1 MLNDIPVWP
10 VWGAEMIG
18 LLVQML
24 SLFSGLM
31 VNFLTPLIFGV
42 TQYGVFI
49 KANILVYVFHRF
61 SDVSSESLIAL
72 NTEGSIFIQ
81 SLIFNLFYFAIFCAI
96 SQFFDIGSPWLLGS
110 MLLSSSVLLTLYSQK
125 RIKAVLLFLLSVVSV
140 FIFQAGLVWAGR
152 LPFGIEE
159 LMVFST
165 YPPAIIGFL
174 MLAWFSRHELERLS
188 SYTSLWRA
196 VTIFPRMV
204 SLTLVFNLLTNF
216 LPYVATKILMPREI
230 GILRIMLAVVQSV
243 SSIFPLNIKQIFSTL
258 VGNDKKE
265 RLYTALMQ
273 VSAVYFLGLACTI
286 LLLAYFY
293 YPLQD
298 YVRLLA
304 ILPLFFWSMLT
315 ERLLQASLQGGKLVA
330 LNLVFAVAILGFGAI
345 STSLDALIMLYVI
358 SIAAYCNA
366 LLHASGLKIPMR
378 YYVLS
383 VACVLQ
389 SIAIEISIPLT
400 LLFALVTLVGLVY
413 KGSSVRA
420 DIKIL
425 RGEIK

>member
-1 MLNDIPVWP
+1 
-10 VWGAEMIG
+10 MIG
-18 LLVQML
+18 LLVQVL

-42 TQYGVFI
+42 TQYGFFI

-72 NTEGSIFIQ
+72 NTDGSIFLQ
-81 SLIFNLFYFAIFCAI
+81 SLIFNLFYFAFFCAI
-96 SQFFDIGSPWLLGS
+96 SQFIDIGNPWLLGS
-110 MLLSSSVLLTLYSQK
+110 MLLSSSVLLTLYSQR

-140 FIFQAGLVWAGR
+140 FVFQAGLVWAGR
-152 LPFGIEE
+152 LPFGIEQ

-165 YPPAIIGFL
+165 YPPAIVGFL
-174 MLAWFSRHELERLS
+174 ILTWLSRHELARLS

-196 VTIFPRMV
+196 VSVFPRMV
-204 SLTLVFNLLTNF
+204 TLTLVFNLLTNF

-265 RLYTALMQ
+265 RLYGALMQ
-273 VSAVYFLGLACTI
+273 VSAVYFLALACAI
-286 LLLAYFY
+286 LLVAYFY
-293 YPLQD
+293 PPLQD

-315 ERLLQASLQGGKLVA
+315 ERLLQASRQGGRLVA

-345 STSLDALIMLYVI
+345 STSLDALMMLYVI
-358 SIAAYCNA
+358 SIAAYSNA
-366 LLHASGLKIPMR
+366 LLHVTGLEVPVR
-378 YYVLS
+378 YYLLS

-389 SIAIEISIPLT
+389 SIMIDISLLWT
-400 LLFALVTLVGLVY
+400 LLLALITLVGFVY
-413 KGSSVRA
+413 KGSSVRM

>member
-1 MLNDIPVWP
+1 
-10 VWGAEMIG
+10 MIG
-18 LLVQML
+18 LLVQVL

-31 VNFLTPLIFGV
+31 VNFLTPVIFGV

-72 NTEGSIFIQ
+72 NAEGSIFLQ
-81 SLIFNLFYFAIFCAI
+81 SLVFNIFYFVIFCAI
-96 SQFFDIGSPWLLGS
+96 SHFINIGSLWLLGS

-140 FIFQAGLVWAGR
+140 FLFQAGLVWAGR
-152 LPFGIEE
+152 LPFGIEQ
-159 LMVFST
+159 LMIFST
-165 YPPAIIGFL
+165 YPPAIAGFL
-174 MLAWFSRHELERLS
+174 MLTWLSRRELARLS

-196 VTIFPRMV
+196 VSIFPRMV
-204 SLTLVFNLLTNF
+204 TLTLVFNLLTNF

-230 GILRIMLAVVQSV
+230 GILRVMLAVVQSV
-243 SSIFPLNIKQIFSTL
+243 SSIFPLNIKQIFSTFM
-258 VGNDKKE
+258 GNDKKE
-265 RLYTALMQ
+265 RLYEALMQ
-273 VSAVYFLGLACTI
+273 VSAVYFLSLACAI
-286 LLLAYFY
+286 LLVAYFY
-293 YPLQD
+293 QPLQD

-315 ERLLQASLQGGKLVA
+315 ERLLQASLQGGRLVA

-358 SIAAYCNA
+358 SIAAYSVA
-366 LLHASGLKIPMR
+366 LLHASGLKVPVR
-378 YYVLS
+378 YYLLG
-383 VACVLQ
+383 VACILQ
-389 SIAIEISIPLT
+389 SIMIEISLPWT
-400 LLFALVTLVGLVY
+400 LLLALVTLVGFVY
-413 KGSSVRA
+413 KGSSVRT